1 MISGVKRRKLSVRLL
16 RGWCNKSRFAEEDRY
31 LAGRTFSN
39 RYLAAAPAGA
49 TARHS
54 IFRTPAKV
62 E

>member
-1 MISGVKRRKLSVRLL
+1 MISGVKRRKLSVRL

-54 IFRTPAKV
+54 IFRTPATV